1 MSDAEIQAQT
11 EKSYPGLPPPPTTW
25 AYVLLNNRAIHLF
38 ITLVSP
44 AVICLPTCHCHII
57 CSSTHTHTDTRTDTL
72 TFCATTQGTLLS
84 LAGYTFIT
92 NFNAKSPFAELIPPI
107 SELPRHP
114 IQYMGVVLNVI
125 KLEEERE
132 TALTVEK
139 RRQKL
144 DDVAKRN
151 EYRKAHGLE
160 PTQGYFPGLGIR
172 GDPMAAEAVVS
183 EGDEVVDDQ
192 SPQSP
197 HYQELEAAPVV
208 VDAAAAAEEVVEQP
222 VPQEKRKK
230 WLGIF

>member
-38 ITLVSP
+38 ITL
-44 AVICLPTCHCHII
+44 
-57 CSSTHTHTDTRTDTL
+57 
-72 TFCATTQGTLLS
+72 GTLLS